1 MKTYQLQIDGQAY
14 EVTVAALDTN
24 PVQVTVNGELLEVWL
39 QSEPAEI
46 ASVRPA
52 SPPPPAA
59 EPAGPR
65 PTAAEK
71 PAATPAGSLNTRQVL
86 APIPGVITELYVKI
100 GQSVNPGESLC
111 SLEAMKMKNIIRA
124 SRPGVIADIHVTLG
138 QHVTHQQLL
147 MEFAG
152 QDR

>member
-1 MKTYQLQIDGQAY
+1 MKTYQLQIDGQPY

-39 QSEPAEI
+39 QGEPAEI
-46 ASVRPA
+46 NSVRSA
-52 SPPPPAA
+52 SPALSSA
-59 EPAGPR
+59 KPAGPHPR
-65 PTAAEK
+65 TAEI
-71 PAATPAGSLNTRQVL
+71 PAANMASLKKDRQVL
-86 APIPGVITELYVKI
+86 APIPGVITDLHVMV

-124 SRPGVIADIHVTLG
+124 SRPGVIADIHVTQG
-138 QHVTHQQLL
+138 QHVFHQQLL
-147 MEFAG
+147 MEYAG